1 MIPAEADQL
10 IAENKRLQEQLE
22 QVRSELANRIGA
34 TERASARQREFLWGL
49 LDALPERI
57 YVKDEAGRF
66 LLVNKAMSEAWG
78 VPIEEFVGKTN
89 ADIHFDPLLA
99 KCLDETDAQVLSTL
113 DEVVM
118 PDALLVDRQGKE
130 LWLSR
135 TKRPIRSLDG
145 QGWNVLGI
153 TADITQIKRHELALM
168 QAWRQTIEVLS
179 NTTEAKDPYTAGH
192 QRRVAQ
198 LPAAIGR
205 QLGLNEE
212 AQTIL
217 SLAGAIHDIGKIN
230 IPGEI
235 LSKPGKLNPIERRLI
250 ETHSTAGY
258 EILKNLVL
266 PWPLARIIYQHHE
279 RLDGSGYPQ
288 RLSGEAIMMEA
299 RVIMVADVVE
309 SMMSHRPY
317 RMALGQEAALA
328 EIRDGSGTR
337 YDPAVVDACVA
348 LFVDHRFVF

>member
-1 MIPAEADQL
+1 
-10 IAENKRLQEQLE
+10 
-22 QVRSELANRIGA
+22 
-34 TERASARQREFLWGL
+34 
-49 LDALPERI
+49 
-57 YVKDEAGRF
+57 
-66 LLVNKAMSEAWG
+66 MSD
-78 VPIEEFVGKTN
+78 T
-89 ADIHFDPLLA
+89 
-99 KCLDETDAQVLSTL
+99 
-113 DEVVM
+113 
-118 PDALLVDRQGKE
+118 LLVDRQGKE
-130 LWLSR
+130 VWLSR

-153 TADITQIKRHELALM
+153 TSDITQIKRHELALM

-198 LPAAIGR
+198 LSAAIGR
-205 QLGLNEE
+205 QMGLNEE
-212 AQTIL
+212 VQTIL

-258 EILKNLVL
+258 EILKNLIL
-266 PWPLARIIYQHHE
+266 PWPLARIVYQHHE

-288 RLSGEAIMMEA
+288 RLSGDSIMLEA

-317 RMALGQEAALA
+317 RTALGQTAALE
-328 EIRDGSGTR
+328 EICAGSGTR

>member
-1 MIPAEADQL
+1 MNLPDVDLL
-10 IAENKRLQEQLE
+10 IAENKSLQEQLE
-22 QVRSELANRIGA
+22 LVRSELTKRIA
-34 TERASARQREFLWGL
+34 ASERASARQREFLWGL

-78 VPIEEFVGKTN
+78 IPIEEFVGKTN
-89 ADIHFDPLLA
+89 VDIFFDQA
-99 KCLDETDAQVLSTL
+99 MMRQLDETDAQVLESL
-113 DEVVM
+113 QEVVM
-118 PDALLVDRQGKE
+118 SDAMMLDRQGKE
-130 LWLSR
+130 VWLSR

-153 TADITQIKRHELALM
+153 TSDISQIKQHELALM

-198 LPAAIGR
+198 LSAAIGR
-205 QLGLNEE
+205 QLGLDDET
-212 AQTIL
+212 QSIL

-235 LSKPGKLNPIERRLI
+235 LSKPGKLNLIERRLI

-258 EILKNLVL
+258 EILKNLIL
-266 PWPLARIIYQHHE
+266 PWPIARIIYQHHE

-288 RLSGEAIMMEA
+288 RLSGEAIMLEA

-317 RMALGQEAALA
+317 RMALGQHAALA
-328 EIRDGSGTR
+328 EIQNGSGMR
-337 YDPAVVDACVA
+337 YDPAVVGACVA
-348 LFVDHRFVF
+348 LFVDQQFAF